1 MILQV
6 VFVKRSLRGYQCG
19 HVTSME
25 ARRGQHFSYSSICQF
40 TQWCALVTHNRTNRR
55 EKDTQWSH
63 LRVVV
68 AECELMTTRIVSHR
82 IGKHAHP
89 FETIQTP
96 GEISP
101 KTHLM
106 GAKIGTKMGTFTR
119 RAGCPKRAR
128 GYKIVRGNQPLF
140 LLFFFPGHLLYPI
153 TVRNEWSMVVNLDVL

>member
-1 MILQV
+1 MWSCNFHGIEAWSTFFLLINLSVYTMLYSRDTQSDQTPRKGQAMV
-6 VFVKRSLRGYQCG
+6 TV
-19 HVTSME
+19 VTSSCVVS
-25 ARRGQHFSYSSICQF
+25 RRRYSEI
-40 TQWCALVTHNRTNRR
+40 N
-55 EKDTQWSH
+55 
-63 LRVVV
+63 
-68 AECELMTTRIVSHR
+68 ELMTTRIVSHR